1 MLEVGMKLEVEK
13 LVTDNDT
20 ASKAASG
27 AVEVLATPFM
37 IAWMEEASL
46 HLAQKGLENG
56 LTTVGTEVNIKHLKG
71 TLVGKTVKIVSVLRE
86 IDRKKLVFDVETLED
101 GVVVGTGTHTRF
113 IIDPVK
119 FYEKLKNANAKA
131 QEFINKESGANLI
144 PAFELATW
152 GLQAAEAMAWE
163 ENKKADT
170 PILNGIAAA
179 RGVDENVLKAAA
191 LKKAKQYSKLTA
203 HVAGERQAIQDRI
216 QSAKTIEEIEG
227 IVIGYTLPEE
237 K

>member
-1 MLEVGMKLEVEK
+1 MGKNNPISIWFIFNSAGKFVAHSDQPPNLE
-13 LVTDNDT
+13 D
-20 ASKAASG
+20 
-27 AVEVLATPFM
+27 LATRGETVR
-37 IAWMEEASL
+37 IHTANEADEFI
-46 HLAQKGLENG
+46 KGMQRGCILFKTG
-56 LTTVGTEVNIKHLKG
+56 LTPPRPSEHHEWDGKSWVIKNKQAALNNAKA
-71 TLVGKTVKIVSVLRE
+71 
-86 IDRKKLVFDVETLED
+86 
-101 GVVVGTGTHTRF
+101 
-113 IIDPVK
+113 
-119 FYEKLKNANAKA
+119 EKLKNANAKA

-203 HVAGERQAIQDRI
+203 HIAGERQAIQDRI
-216 QSAKTIEEIEG
+216 QSAKTIEDIEA

-237 K
+237 N